1 MEIFRLEI
9 CFAIL
14 IPWPEKEQN
23 PCSAGNQKSKE
34 LQIAWPQGN
43 GFIMSHDGFFISGF
57 PVLDGVSTRVC
68 FSCSLGAL
76 TSRARGVDSCDARGK
91 DVHQAAKEDN
101 VGAVRHFLRVDPIA
115 WRGRIYTSATA
126 SELKLGA
133 TKQIHAF
140 HKLGIFLVK
149 SGLVR
154 RVFH

>member
-91 DVHQAAKEDN
+91 DVHQAAKEEN
-101 VGAVRHFLRVDPIA
+101 VGAVRHFLRVDPDSLERKDIHF
-115 WRGRIYTSATA
+115 GHS
-126 SELKLGA
+126 LGTEVGSYEA
-133 TKQIHAF
+133 DPR
-140 HKLGIFLVK
+140 LP
-149 SGLVR
+149 
-154 RVFH
+154 

>member
-57 PVLDGVSTRVC
+57 PVLDGLSTRV
-68 FSCSLGAL
+68 SLL
-76 TSRARGVDSCDARGK
+76 TSRAPSSSPQGVGLVSCPRRGHPSGRQGGQRGCREALPPRRPREPGEE
-91 DVHQAAKEDN
+91 V
-101 VGAVRHFLRVDPIA
+101 
-115 WRGRIYTSATA
+115 WRLLPEPR
-126 SELKLGA
+126 
-133 TKQIHAF
+133 IHAF
-140 HKLGIFLVK
+140 HKLGMFLVK

-154 RVFH
+154 VPIGRLGS